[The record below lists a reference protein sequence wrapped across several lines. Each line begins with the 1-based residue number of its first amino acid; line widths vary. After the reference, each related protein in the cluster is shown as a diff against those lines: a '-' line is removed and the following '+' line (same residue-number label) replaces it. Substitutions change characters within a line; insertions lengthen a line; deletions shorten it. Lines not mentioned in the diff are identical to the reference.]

1 MRLTAADSNIYAA
14 EKVDIRCPSGQMS
27 ELRQANREWFR
38 PAAGKLKKYFLPWR
52 VNRSGRRRRKDNVG
66 AVRRRRNGSGEGGDQ
81 SCLTQIPSWPT
92 PRRPGCWVPW
102 TPDDAEWFAGRLPSC
117 PDCRAAMA
125 EFGQVPLRGA
135 VEPLPGQ
142 GAAQRPPRMERPR
155 LHRPQRK
162 FEPGRDL
169 GLGRAYALKAT
180 VGKDGLF
187 DLSRALAWLRDN
199 ASDVH
204 VEIGIDAVAGDEGF
218 DRVRLRNGVFEP
230 LEEKGT
236 HVEVTPE

>member
-1 MRLTAADSNIYAA
+1 
-14 EKVDIRCPSGQMS
+14 
-27 ELRQANREWFR
+27 
-38 PAAGKLKKYFLPWR
+38 
-52 VNRSGRRRRKDNVG
+52 
-66 AVRRRRNGSGEGGDQ
+66 
-81 SCLTQIPSWPT
+81 
-92 PRRPGCWVPW
+92 
-102 TPDDAEWFAGRLPSC
+102 
-117 PDCRAAMA
+117 MA

-162 FEPGRDL
+162 LEPGRDL
-169 GLGRAYALKAT
+169 GLGRASALKAT